1 MKLELRMHFI
11 RTPVALLAAWVAF
24 SPGFVGLLRGASHGA
39 GLQAKQEAAGLSTD
53 AVEYTNTK
61 YGFRFSLP
69 SGWKGY
75 TVVTEQWEAS
85 DTQKGVVERGPT
97 VYIRP
102 PDVTKEN
109 PRQDIPIMVFTLTQ
123 WESVEHG
130 DYFVGGAA
138 IVPGELGRNRKY
150 AFAVSRRVE
159 DSELA
164 GAKEVN
170 EILQQHPLHPIWSK

>member
-1 MKLELRMHFI
+1 MKLKIRMRVI
-11 RTPVALLAAWVAF
+11 RTVALLATWVVVA
-24 SPGFVGLLRGASHGA
+24 PGFASTLQGGSSGA
-39 GLQAKQEAAGLSTD
+39 GQQTKQEAAGPSID

-69 SGWKGY
+69 NGWKGY
-75 TVVTEQWEAS
+75 TIVTEQWEAS
-85 DTQKGVVERGPT
+85 DAQKGSVERGPI

-102 PDVTKEN
+102 PDWTKET

-123 WESVEHG
+123 WEAVERG
-130 DYFVGGAA
+130 DYFVGGTA

-159 DSELA
+159 DSEA
-164 GAKEVN
+164 PGAKEVN
-170 EILQQHPLHPIWSK
+170 EILQHRPLHPIWSK

>member
-1 MKLELRMHFI
+1 MKLTLGILTLAGMWAAI
-11 RTPVALLAAWVAF
+11 PPVF
-24 SPGFVGLLRGASHGA
+24 A
-39 GLQAKQEAAGLSTD
+39 GVQQGTSSAAGQQAQKAAEPPPEAL
-53 AVEYTNTK
+53 EYKNIK

-69 SGWKGY
+69 NGWTGY
-75 TVVTEQWEAS
+75 TIVTEQWEAS
-85 DTQKGVVERGPT
+85 DAQKGVVERGPI
-97 VYIRP
+97 VYIRHP
-102 PDVTKEN
+102 AWTKEE

-130 DYFVGGAA
+130 DFFISGAA

-159 DSELA
+159 DSDVA

>member
-1 MKLELRMHFI
+1 MKLKIRM
-11 RTPVALLAAWVAF
+11 RVALLATWVVV
-24 SPGFVGLLRGASHGA
+24 SPGFASILEGASSGV
-39 GLQAKQEAAGLSTD
+39 GQQVKQEAAGSSTD

-61 YGFRFSLP
+61 FGFRFSLP
-69 SGWKGY
+69 GEWKGY

-85 DTQKGVVERGPT
+85 DAQKGSVERGPI

-102 PDVTKEN
+102 PQWTKEN
-109 PRQDIPIMVFTLTQ
+109 SRQDIPIMIFTLTQ

-130 DYFVGGAA
+130 DFFIGGAA

-159 DSELA
+159 DSEA
-164 GAKEVN
+164 PGAKEVN
-170 EILQQHPLHPIWSK
+170 EILQHQPLHPIWSK

>member
-1 MKLELRMHFI
+1 MKFKLKMCG
-11 RTPVALLAAWVAF
+11 ALLAMWVVVW
-24 SPGFVGLLRGASHGA
+24 SGLAGMLQGAPNGA
-39 GLQAKQEAAGLSTD
+39 RPQATQDAAGPSD

-75 TVVTEQWEAS
+75 TIVTEQWEAS
-85 DTQKGVVERGPT
+85 DAQKGAMDRGPI
-97 VYIRP
+97 VYIRH
-102 PDVTKEN
+102 PDWSKEN
-109 PRQDIPIMVFTLTQ
+109 PREDIPIMIFTLSQ

-130 DYFVGGAA
+130 DYFVGGTA

-159 DSELA
+159 ESEA
-164 GAKEVN
+164 PGAKEVN
-170 EILQQHPLHPIWSK
+170 EILQHRPLHPIWSK

>member
-11 RTPVALLAAWVAF
+11 RTPVALLAAWVAV

-39 GLQAKQEAAGLSTD
+39 GVQAKQEAAGTSTD

-85 DTQKGVVERGPT
+85 DTQKGVVERGPM

>member
-1 MKLELRMHFI
+1 MKFKIRM
-11 RTPVALLAAWVAF
+11 RVALLATWVVV
-24 SPGFVGLLRGASHGA
+24 SPGFASLLQGASSRA
-39 GLQAKQEAAGLSTD
+39 GQPAKQEAAGPTTD
-53 AVEYTNTK
+53 AVEYTNAK

-69 SGWKGY
+69 SAWKGY

-85 DTQKGVVERGPT
+85 DAQKGSVERGPM

-102 PDVTKEN
+102 PDWTKED

-123 WESVEHG
+123 WDSVEHG

-159 DSELA
+159 DSELV

-170 EILQQHPLHPIWSK
+170 EILQHHPLHPIWSK

>member
-1 MKLELRMHFI
+1 MKVKLRMC
-11 RTPVALLAAWVAF
+11 VAVLMTWLVV
-24 SPGFVGLLRGASHGA
+24 SPGFAVVRQA
-39 GLQAKQEAAGLSTD
+39 GVQQRTSSAGGQQAKQTAEPATE
-53 AVEYTNTK
+53 AVEYSNTK

-75 TVVTEQWEAS
+75 TIVTDQWEAS
-85 DTQKGVVERGPT
+85 DAQKGTVERGPI
-97 VYIRP
+97 VHIRH
-102 PDVTKEN
+102 PDWTKEN

-130 DYFVGGAA
+130 DFFISGVA

-150 AFAVSRRVE
+150 AFAVSRHVE
-159 DSELA
+159 ESDVA

-170 EILQQHPLHPIWSK
+170 AILQHEPLHPIWGK

>member
-1 MKLELRMHFI
+1 MKLKLRMW
-11 RTPVALLAAWVAF
+11 VALLTTWVVV
-24 SPGFVGLLRGASHGA
+24 SPGFASVQQGTSSAA
-39 GLQAKQEAAGLSTD
+39 GEQAKENAAEPGTEGL
-53 AVEYTNTK
+53 EYRNTK

-69 SGWKGY
+69 DGWKGY
-75 TVVTEQWEAS
+75 TVVTDPWEAS
-85 DTQKGVVERGPT
+85 DAQKGTVERGPI
-97 VYIRP
+97 VHIRH
-102 PDVTKEN
+102 PDWTKEN

-130 DYFVGGAA
+130 DFFIGGAA

-159 DSELA
+159 ESDAA

-170 EILQQHPLHPIWSK
+170 EILQHRPLHPIWGK

>member
-1 MKLELRMHFI
+1 MKFSVGMLVVPITWVVISPALAGMPAESS
-11 RTPVALLAAWVAF
+11 TP
-24 SPGFVGLLRGASHGA
+24 RE
-39 GLQAKQEAAGLSTD
+39 QDAKQEAPAAEPSTD
-53 AVEYTNTK
+53 AIIYKNTK
-61 YGFRFSLP
+61 YEFTFSLP
-69 SGWKGY
+69 EGWKGY

-85 DTQKGVVERGPT
+85 DTQRGVVERGPI

-102 PDVTKEN
+102 PDWSKEN

-130 DYFVGGAA
+130 DYFVGGQA

-159 DSELA
+159 DSDLA

-170 EILQQHPLHPIWSK
+170 EILQRHPLHPIWSK